1 MKEKSK
7 SIIQAVI
14 GAVIMIIG
22 IVLCVNTYVV
32 KGNKAYAFSL
42 LRLCIY
48 SFLLPGNA
56 EAYFL
61 FLESRPR
68 PDFPDNL

>member
-32 KGNKAYAFSL
+32 KGNK
-42 LRLCIY
+42 CICIFITL
-48 SFLLPGNA
+48 SQ
-56 EAYFL
+56 
-61 FLESRPR
+61 
-68 PDFPDNL
+68 

>member
-32 KGNKAYAFSL
+32 RVIKHMHFITRHNNWCSS
-42 LRLCIY
+42 I
-48 SFLLPGNA
+48 
-56 EAYFL
+56 
-61 FLESRPR
+61 
-68 PDFPDNL
+68 NLGLI

>member
-32 KGNKAYAFSL
+32 KGIKHMHFH
-42 LRLCIY
+42 Y
-48 SFLLPGNA
+48 S
-56 EAYFL
+56 
-61 FLESRPR
+61 SQ
-68 PDFPDNL
+68 

>member
-42 LRLCIY
+42 LVQHYVMLVQHLLRLI
-48 SFLLPGNA
+48 F
-56 EAYFL
+56 
-61 FLESRPR
+61 R
-68 PDFPDNL
+68 